1 MRTRRNL
8 LALVG
13 LSSSPAGMLVNVIHS
28 SGGGQ
33 AHNNNEPFVT
43 LMAVISIQG
52 TFAWRN

>member
-13 LSSSPAGMLVNVIHS
+13 LSSSPAGMQVNVGHS